1 MKTMY
6 DISMIPLFKSN
17 YSIGKSILTLDIP
30 EDNPDET
37 KADSILQIAKDNNL
51 DKIVLV
57 EDSMIGFL
65 EAHKACKSLNIQLIF
80 GLRINCC
87 NDTSSED
94 KEKSSHK
101 IIIFA
106 KNDEGCKLLNKIYSK
121 AYCDNNGFVDC
132 NTLDEIWNNEKLSL
146 AIPFYDSYIYQN
158 SFSFNNCVPNFSFTI
173 PTYFIENNNLP
184 FEKILKEK
192 VISITTNT
200 ILTKTIYYKNK
211 KDVFAYQTYRCITN
225 RSFGK
230 EQSLSSP
237 NLNHFGSDEFC
248 WESLKEYNTS
258 LQKLCKSY

>member
-1 MKTMY
+1 ME
-6 DISMIPLFKSN
+6 IIPLFKSN
-17 YSIGKSILTLDIP
+17 YSIGKSILTLDMP
-30 EDNPDET
+30 EDNANP
-37 KADSILQIAKDNNL
+37 KKSDSILQIAKDENL
-51 DKIVLV
+51 DKIILV

-65 EAHKACKSLNIQLIF
+65 EAHKVCKSLNIQLIF

-94 KEKSSHK
+94 KEKSKHK

-106 KNDEGCKLLNKIYSK
+106 KNDAGCKLINKIYSK
-121 AYCDNNGFVDC
+121 AFCEYGGFVDC
-132 NTLDEIWNNEKLSL
+132 NLLESLWDNNNLNLS
-146 AIPFYDSYIYQN
+146 IPFYDSYIYQN

-173 PTYFIENNNLP
+173 PNYFIERNNLP
-184 FEKILKEK
+184 FEELLIEKIKN
-192 VISITTNT
+192 ISTP

-211 KDVFAYQTYRCITN
+211 KDVLAYQTYRCVTN

-248 WESLKEYNTS
+248 WESYKEVTNG
-258 LQKLCKSY
+258 